1 MRIIGGRFRGKRL
14 AGPGVAGGGEAH
26 LRPTSDRVRE
36 SLFNLLTHGD
46 YGDPPPPEGRRVL
59 DLFAGTGALGLEALS
74 RGAARVLFIDDLA
87 AARALMRE
95 NVDALGVIGQVKIWR
110 RDATRLGPSRGDPF
124 DLIFA
129 DPPYG
134 KGQGAAA
141 LTSAWRGGW
150 IAPGAIIVLEHATDE
165 AIPVADWLHVADQRR
180 YGDTMI
186 TIFRADDAPSDPLT

>member
-1 MRIIGGRFRGKRL
+1 MRIIGGLFRGKRL
-14 AGPGVAGGGEAH
+14 AGPGAAGGGEAH

-36 SLFNLLTHGD
+36 SLFNLLAHGD

-87 AARALMRE
+87 IARALMRE
-95 NVDALGVIGQVKIWR
+95 NVDTLGVIGQIKIWR
-110 RDATRLGPSRGDPF
+110 RDATKLGPCRGDPY

-134 KGQGAAA
+134 IGQGATA
-141 LTSAWRGGW
+141 LASAWEGGW
-150 IAPGAIIVLEHATDE
+150 IAPGAIIVLEHGADDE
-165 AIPVADWLHVADQRR
+165 VPGAAWLQIADQRR
-180 YGDTMI
+180 YGETTI
-186 TIFRADDAPSDPLT
+186 TIFWAGAQPSDQ

>member
-14 AGPGVAGGGEAH
+14 AGPGEAGGGEAH

-36 SLFNLLTHGD
+36 SLFNLLIHGD
-46 YGDPPPPEGRRVL
+46 YGDPPPPEERRVL

-74 RGAARVLFIDDLA
+74 RGAARVLFIDDLGV
-87 AARALMRE
+87 ARALIRE
-95 NVDALGVIGQVKIWR
+95 NIDTLGVIGQTKIWR
-110 RDATRLGPSRGDPF
+110 RDATKLGPSRGEPF

-141 LTSAWRGGW
+141 LVSAWQGGW
-150 IAPGAIIVLEHATDE
+150 IAQGAIIVLEHAAEED
-165 AIPVADWLHVADQRR
+165 IPVADWLHVADQRR
-180 YGDTMI
+180 YGETMI
-186 TIFRADDAPSDPLT
+186 TIFRAGDAPAAQ